1 MARHCDNR
9 RFDIQPN
16 RREIFHAIQL
26 TPLLQVY
33 FHLID
38 DAEFGV
44 SITSFNKLLQVNE
57 AIFKRIC
64 YPFTPSYYM
73 KGFKQFVTKV
83 NPKVKLRS
91 NLFKLFGRFLEYV
104 TIRFHPFSVHLSPIS
119 ALRSLFTF

>member
-16 RREIFHAIQL
+16 RREIFQAIQL

-83 NPKVKLRS
+83 NPKVKLQS
-91 NLFKLFGRFLEYV
+91 NLSELFGRF
-104 TIRFHPFSVHLSPIS
+104 
-119 ALRSLFTF
+119 